1 MRDLTDYPIAVVDE
15 TFGAPTTVGRVVGAL
30 VAAFEARNHRV
41 LTGITVADAS
51 AGRVL
56 YTGLSAVLISMD
68 GFKTRDALIDA
79 LGTLVTLALA
89 GAPDL
94 PIFLYGEQRMQQDLP
109 TELMSRIDGYL
120 YLHEDSPS
128 FIAGYV
134 SSAIHRYLDAM
145 LPPFFKALVRYT
157 DAAKYSWHTPGH
169 GGGVAFT
176 RSPVGQAFHRFFG
189 ETALR
194 ADLSVSVPE
203 LGSLLDHS
211 GPVREAEREAAQSF
225 GADTTFFVTNGTSS
239 ANKIV
244 WSGLVAPGDYVLVDR
259 NCHKSLVHAL
269 IMTGAQPLYLR
280 PSRNAYGIIGPIPR
294 AQFDAAA
301 LAARM
306 PPGAR
311 LSVAT
316 ITNSTYD
323 GLCVNTDDVKAALAP
338 ITKAIH
344 FDEAWLAQARFHE
357 FYAGFY
363 AMSDG
368 ADPVAPLVFSTQS
381 THKVL
386 AAFSQA
392 SMIHIKEGT
401 QYRLAQDRF
410 NEAFMMHSSTSP
422 WYGIIASCDVAARMM
437 RGAAGRNLVD
447 ETLRE
452 AADFRGGIARLGAE
466 SAAAG
471 DWWFRLWEPADA
483 GLDQDGWTL
492 KPGDAWHGFDDI
504 TDNFTLLDPMK
515 VTILC
520 PGLEAQST
528 GGPGIPAPIVAKF
541 LWSRGIVV
549 EKVGVYHFL
558 ILFTLGVSRGKWSNL
573 ITELLAFRA
582 HYQANTPLADVLPDL
597 VRAAPDTYE
606 RMGLAELCTAQHE
619 AYQQAGALALQSAMF
634 ASLPEPA
641 MTPQMAHAALVGN
654 NVEQVDLDHLEGRIL
669 ARMVV
674 PYPPGIPLIFPG
686 ERVTLPAIIA
696 YLRFAQSWDRRFP
709 GFETDIHGANKAP
722 DGTYRLD
729 CVVLPDASNCG

>member
-1 MRDLTDYPIAVVDE
+1 MRELTDYPIAVIDDS
-15 TFGAPTTVGRVVGAL
+15 FGAPSPVGRVVAEL

-41 LTGITVADAS
+41 LTGISIADAS

-56 YTGLSAVLISMD
+56 YTGLSAVLIAID
-68 GFKTRDALIDA
+68 GFATRGALIDA
-79 LGTLVTLALA
+79 LSTLLDLALA
-89 GAPDL
+89 RAPDL
-94 PIFLYGEQRMQQDLP
+94 PVFLYGEQRMQEDLP
-109 TELMSRIDGYL
+109 TSLMRRIDGYL
-120 YLHEDSPS
+120 YLHEDTPG

-169 GGGVAFT
+169 GGGVAFM

-189 ETALR
+189 EAALR

-203 LGSLLDHS
+203 LGSLLDHA

-225 GADTTFFVTNGTSS
+225 GADTSYFVTNGTSS

-244 WSGLVAPGDYVLVDR
+244 WSGLVGPGDYVLVDR

-269 IMTGAQPLYLR
+269 IMTGANPLYLR
-280 PSRNAYGIIGPIPR
+280 PSRNAYGIIGPIAR
-294 AQFDAAA
+294 AQFDATA
-301 LAARM
+301 LAARL

-311 LSVAT
+311 LCVAT

-323 GLCVNTDDVKAALAP
+323 GLCTNTGEVKAALAP
-338 ITKAIH
+338 ITDAIH

-357 FYAGFY
+357 FYRGFY
-363 AMSDG
+363 AMSDDAG
-368 ADPVAPLVFSTQS
+368 PVPPLVFSTQS

-392 SMIHIKEGT
+392 SMIHVKEGT
-401 QYRLAQDRF
+401 ERRLDPDRF

-437 RGAAGRNLVD
+437 RGPAGRNLVD

-452 AADFRGGIARLGAE
+452 AADFRAGIARLGAE
-466 SAAAG
+466 SAQMG
-471 DWWFRLWEPADA
+471 DWWFRLWEPENA
-483 GLDQDGWTL
+483 GLEQEGWTL
-492 KPGDAWHGFDDI
+492 KPGDAWHGFADI
-504 TDNFTLLDPMK
+504 TENFTLLDPMK

-520 PGLEAQST
+520 PGLDADHPEA
-528 GGPGIPAPIVAKF
+528 PGIPAPIVAKF

-549 EKVGVYHFL
+549 EKIGIYHFL
-558 ILFTLGVSRGKWSNL
+558 ILFTLGVTRGKWSNL

-597 VRAAPDTYE
+597 VRAAPEHYE
-606 RMGLAELCTAQHE
+606 RIGLADLCAAQHA
-619 AYQQAGALALQSAMF
+619 AYQQGDVLALQNAMF
-634 ASLPEPA
+634 DDLPEIA
-641 MTPQMAHAALVGN
+641 MTPQMAHAALVGHR
-654 NVEQVDLDHLEGRIL
+654 VEQVDLDHLEGRVL

-686 ERVTLPAIIA
+686 ERVTLPAITR

-709 GFETDIHGANKAP
+709 GFETDIHGVRKAP

-729 CVVLPDASNCG
+729 CVTQPPG

>member
-1 MRDLTDYPIAVVDE
+1 MREFIDYPIAVVDE
-15 TFGAPTTVGRVVGAL
+15 AFGAPTTVGRVVSAL

-56 YTGLSAVLISMD
+56 YTGLSAVLIAID
-68 GFKTRDALIDA
+68 GFATRDALIEA
-79 LGTLVTLALA
+79 LTTLLDLALA
-89 GAPDL
+89 RAPDL
-94 PIFLYGEQRMQQDLP
+94 PIFLYGEQRMQEDLP
-109 TELMSRIDGYL
+109 THLMGRIDGYL
-120 YLHEDSPS
+120 YLHEDTPS

-134 SSAIHRYLDAM
+134 SSAIHRYVDAM

-169 GGGVAFT
+169 GGGVAFM

-189 ETALR
+189 ENTLR

-225 GADTTFFVTNGTSS
+225 GADTSFFVTNGTSS
-239 ANKIV
+239 ANKII
-244 WSGLVAPGDYVLVDR
+244 WSGLVGPGDYVLVDR

-269 IMTGAQPLYLR
+269 IMTGAQPIYLR

-294 AQFDAAA
+294 AQFDAQA
-301 LAARM
+301 LAARL
-306 PPGAR
+306 PPGAK

-323 GLCVNTDDVKAALAP
+323 GLCVNTDVVKAALAP
-338 ITKAIH
+338 VTKAIH
-344 FDEAWLAQARFHE
+344 FDEAWLAQAKFHE
-357 FYAGFY
+357 FYSGFY
-363 AMSDG
+363 AMSDT
-368 ADPVAPLVFSTQS
+368 AAPVAPLVFSTQS

-401 QYRLAQDRF
+401 EIRLDPDRF

-437 RGAAGRNLVD
+437 RGAAGRSLVD
-447 ETLRE
+447 ETLHE
-452 AADFRGGIARLGAE
+452 AADFRSGIARLGAE
-466 SAAAG
+466 SGRAG
-471 DWWFRLWEPADA
+471 DWWFRLWEPENA
-483 GLDQDGWTL
+483 GLEQDDWTL
-492 KPGDAWHGFDDI
+492 KPGDSWHGFSDI
-504 TDNFTLLDPMK
+504 TDNFTLLDPIK

-520 PGLEAQST
+520 PGL
-528 GGPGIPAPIVAKF
+528 GGEGDNAPGIPAPIVAKF

-549 EKVGVYHFL
+549 EKIGIYHFL

-582 HYQANTPLADVLPDL
+582 HYQANTPLADVLPEL
-597 VRAAPDTYE
+597 VRAAPEHYE
-606 RMGLAELCTAQHE
+606 RMGLAELCAAQHE
-619 AYQQAGALALQSAMF
+619 AYQKADVLALQSAMF
-634 ASLPEPA
+634 ADLPEPA

-654 NVEQVDLDHLEGRIL
+654 RIEQVGLDHLEGRIL

-686 ERVTLPAIIA
+686 ERVTLPAIIQ
-696 YLRFAQSWDRRFP
+696 YLRFAESWDRQFP
-709 GFETDIHGANKAP
+709 GFETDIHGARKAP

-729 CVVLPDASNCG
+729 CVVLPEGQA

>member
-1 MRDLTDYPIAVVDE
+1 MTDLIDYPIAIVDE
-15 TFGAPTTVGRVVGAL
+15 SFGAATTVGRVVSAL
-30 VAAFEARNHRV
+30 VLAFEARNHRV
-41 LTGITVADAS
+41 LTGITIADAS

-56 YTGLSAVLISMD
+56 YTGLSAVLIAIA
-68 GFKTRDALIDA
+68 GFENRASLIEALA
-79 LGTLVTLALA
+79 TLLDLALA
-89 GAPDL
+89 RAPDL
-94 PIFLYGEQRMQQDLP
+94 PIFLYGEKRMREDLP
-109 TELMSRIDGYL
+109 TSLMGRIDGYL
-120 YLHEDSPS
+120 YLHEDTPS

-169 GGGVAFT
+169 GGGVAFM

-189 ETALR
+189 ENTLR

-203 LGSLLDHS
+203 LGSLLDHT

-225 GADTTFFVTNGTSS
+225 GADTSFFVTNGTSS

-244 WSGLVAPGDYVLVDR
+244 WSGLVGPGDYVLVDR

-294 AQFDAAA
+294 AQFDAQA
-301 LAARM
+301 LAMRM
-306 PPGAR
+306 PLGAR

-323 GLCVNTDDVKAALAP
+323 GLCINTDEVKAALAP

-357 FYAGFY
+357 FYSGFY

-368 ADPVAPLVFSTQS
+368 AGPVAPLVFSTQS

-392 SMIHIKEGT
+392 SMIHINEGT
-401 QYRLAQDRF
+401 EVRLDPDRF

-452 AADFRGGIARLGAE
+452 AADFRASIARLGAE
-466 SAAAG
+466 SAVAR
-471 DWWFRLWEPADA
+471 DWWFRLWEPVNA
-483 GLDQDGWTL
+483 GLEQSDWTL
-492 KPGDAWHGFDDI
+492 KPGESWHGFDDI

-520 PGLEAQST
+520 PGVQPDGADS
-528 GGPGIPAPIVAKF
+528 PGIPAPIVAKF

-549 EKVGVYHFL
+549 EKIGIYHFL
-558 ILFTLGVSRGKWSNL
+558 ILFTMGVSREKWSNL

-582 HYQANTPLADVLPDL
+582 HYQANTPLADVLPEL
-597 VRAAPDTYE
+597 VRAAPEHYE
-606 RMGLAELCTAQHE
+606 RMGLAELCASQQE
-619 AYQQAGALALQSAMF
+619 AYQKSDVLALQNAMF
-634 ASLPEPA
+634 ADLPEQA

-654 NVEQVDLDHLEGRIL
+654 RVEQVDLDHLEGRIL

-686 ERVTLPAIIA
+686 ERVTLPAITQ
-696 YLRFAQSWDRRFP
+696 YLRFAESWDRRFP
-709 GFETDIHGANKAP
+709 GFEADIHGARKAP

-729 CVVLPDASNCG
+729 CVVMPGS